1 MGAITLLAFIVLTLL
16 GKHSRGWLIISALGA
31 LGFASWNSWLV
42 Y

>member
-1 MGAITLLAFIVLTLL
+1 MGAATLVAFVVLVFL
-16 GKHSRGWLIISALGA
+16 GKHSRGWLIISALAA